1 MYKNSLIE
9 IDASA
14 LLSNV
19 QQIKKTLPKQTKVM
33 CVVKANAYGHGLV
46 EIISILKD
54 EVSVDWFAVFDFQD
68 ALFIR
73 KYSTKPILV
82 LVNTLPIFWEE
93 ARKKNISITISSFE
107 TLESLISYTR
117 NKKIQFHIKVD
128 TGLGRQGF
136 LMKDMSRVMA
146 LLDSRRLV
154 PQGLYSHFSGVEETQ
169 FDQYS
174 MEQYKKL
181 LDWKHAFADIHMHPH
196 VHMSAT
202 AGVLRYTDFACDIAR
217 IGIGMYGLWP
227 SDDTR
232 ESQKKDVLKPVL
244 SWKTYISE
252 IKNVEKGSAIAY
264 DLTYRVGR
272 ASRIAILPVGY
283 FDGLPRSLSNK
294 GYVLVNGQKA
304 PILGRI
310 MMNMCVVDVTDIPKA
325 RSGDEVVLIGKQKKE
340 ILSAETLAH
349 MASTINYELV
359 TRLYPFI
366 NRVILPLQKKQK

>member
-1 MYKNSLIE
+1 MYENSLIE
-9 IDASA
+9 IDRRA
-14 LLSNV
+14 LLFNI
-19 QQIKKTLPKQTKVM
+19 QYIKKTLPQKTATM
-33 CVVKANAYGHGLV
+33 CVVKANAYGHGLA
-46 EIISILKD
+46 EIISLLKD

-107 TLESLISYTR
+107 TLESLISYTHH
-117 NKKIQFHIKVD
+117 KKIHFHVKVD

-146 LLDSRRLV
+146 LLDSKRLV

-181 LDWKHAFADIHMHPH
+181 LDWKYAFADIHMHPRI
-196 VHMSAT
+196 HMSAT

-227 SDDTR
+227 SADTR

-264 DLTYRVGR
+264 DLTYRVDR

-310 MMNMCVVDVTDIPKA
+310 MMNMCVVDVTDISKA